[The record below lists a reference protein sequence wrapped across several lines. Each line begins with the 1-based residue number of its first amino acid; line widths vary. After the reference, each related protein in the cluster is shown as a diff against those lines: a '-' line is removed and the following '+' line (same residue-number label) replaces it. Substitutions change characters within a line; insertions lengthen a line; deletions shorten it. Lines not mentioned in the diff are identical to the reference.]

1 MTGPTFSPD
10 GKWMWDGNA
19 WIPAPP
25 QANVLPQASLNQNQI
40 STVANNAGVP
50 VNQLSNTAPYFDQN
64 RDGILQNTELQQAA
78 AAIAQPPTMPVP
90 MQSPQ
95 PPVMQQPMV
104 QQPMIQQ
111 PMVQQPMVQQPMV
124 QQPMMQSSK
133 KSDSNKT
140 IIIIASSI
148 VLLILGAIIIN
159 WAGSVAKDESI
170 GLDSIVLVNSLPY
183 NVDGGIGAT
192 DGSQDLLATFDH
204 DIDSFDLDWNNL
216 DISVYVSGEYF
227 VCATEKSDS
236 ATLNSAD
243 CKISWQSVIPSYSP
257 YDPFYDGG
265 AVDVTETN
273 AAIGRCDG
281 DPFCGVS
288 ISLMENGRD
297 IINSNNYDSVSI
309 QLEISYDG
317 GNSLE
322 SNMVFFSVGLL
333 DHDGDGVDDFTDDC
347 DNTPTNDEVDGVGCT
362 LNPDQDNDGIND
374 DEDLLVNGNAGLKIY
389 ISQLHILE
397 GESYEQNQ
405 RWPCNDGVGSV
416 PYSWINDGAP
426 DCQDGSDEAIE
437 AGEQGVHY
445 RIPDF
450 TYRLKVDWNCDEI
463 YDETIDM
470 ANEGVYYQDVEY
482 LNISLDAATQNGRVL
497 NRDIVDDLDS
507 VCIAIN
513 VFDVDII
520 GSSELESLDVTEI
533 EGTGQS
539 VTILIGNEAFDGDY
553 TWTIQGANADDSVND
568 NADAKVSIRFLIYEV

>member
-1 MTGPTFSPD
+1 
-10 GKWMWDGNA
+10 
-19 WIPAPP
+19 
-25 QANVLPQASLNQNQI
+25 
-40 STVANNAGVP
+40 
-50 VNQLSNTAPYFDQN
+50 
-64 RDGILQNTELQQAA
+64 
-78 AAIAQPPTMPVP
+78 
-90 MQSPQ
+90 
-95 PPVMQQPMV
+95 MV
-104 QQPMIQQ
+104 QQ

-216 DISVYVSGEYF
+216 DISVYVLGEYF
-227 VCATEKSDS
+227 VCATEKSDP

-273 AAIGRCDG
+273 AAIGQCDG

-288 ISLMENGRD
+288 ISLMENGKD

-317 GNSLE
+317 GNSIE
-322 SNMVFFSVGLL
+322 SNTVFFSVGLL

-374 DEDLLVNGNAGLKIY
+374 DQDLLVNGNAGLRIY
-389 ISQLHILE
+389 ISQLTAVDME
-397 GESYEQNQ
+397 YYEVGQK
-405 RWPCNDGVGSV
+405 WPCTDGSDSV
-416 PYSWINDGAP
+416 PYEYIGDGDNDCA
-426 DCQDGSDEAIE
+426 DGSDETE
-437 AGEQGVHY
+437 AKNKY
-445 RIPDF
+445 PDWAF
-450 TYRLKVDWNCDEI
+450 RLRVDWDCDEI
-463 YDETIDM
+463 YDDVTDM
-470 ANEGVYYQDVEY
+470 TQGSSYYPNTQVLNFSLAAAND
-482 LNISLDAATQNGRVL
+482 NNRVL
-497 NRDIVDDLDS
+497 SKDIEDNLEKVCISVAVYDYDIVAQTYGTYD
-507 VCIAIN
+507 
-513 VFDVDII
+513 VFP
-520 GSSELESLDVTEI
+520 
-533 EGTGQS
+533 GTGDSFTLNSSLSQTKS
-539 VTILIGNEAFDGDY
+539 SGEFSWAASGNNDDDASFDMPDAGVT
-553 TWTIQGANADDSVND
+553 
-568 NADAKVSIRFLIYEV
+568 IRFLIYEI

>member
-1 MTGPTFSPD
+1 
-10 GKWMWDGNA
+10 
-19 WIPAPP
+19 
-25 QANVLPQASLNQNQI
+25 
-40 STVANNAGVP
+40 
-50 VNQLSNTAPYFDQN
+50 
-64 RDGILQNTELQQAA
+64 
-78 AAIAQPPTMPVP
+78 
-90 MQSPQ
+90 
-95 PPVMQQPMV
+95 
-104 QQPMIQQ
+104 
-111 PMVQQPMVQQPMV
+111 
-124 QQPMMQSSK
+124 QSSK

-273 AAIGRCDG
+273 AAIDRCDG

-288 ISLMENGRD
+288 ISLMENGKD

-317 GNSLE
+317 GNSIE

-374 DEDLLVNGNAGLKIY
+374 DQDLLVNGNAGLRIY
-389 ISQLHILE
+389 ISQLTAVDM
-397 GESYEQNQ
+397 ESYEDNQ
-405 RWPCNDGVGSV
+405 SWPCTSKWDGASSVPFSYLNDGEE
-416 PYSWINDGAP
+416 
-426 DCQDGSDEAIE
+426 DCTDGSDENNMK
-437 AGEQGVHY
+437 Y
-445 RIPDF
+445 PDWAF
-450 TYRLKVDWNCDEI
+450 RLRVDWDCDEI
-463 YDETIDM
+463 YDDVTDM
-470 ANEGVYYQDVEY
+470 TQGSNTY
-482 LNISLDAATQNGRVL
+482 LENAQVLNFSLDNAMNNNRVL
-497 NRDIVDDLDS
+497 SKNIADDLEKVCISVAVYDYDIV
-507 VCIAIN
+507 AQTYGTY
-513 VFDVDII
+513 DVYP
-520 GSSELESLDVTEI
+520 
-533 EGTGQS
+533 GTGDAFTLNSSLSQTKPS
-539 VTILIGNEAFDGDY
+539 GEFSFSSNGNNDDDASFDMPDAGVT
-553 TWTIQGANADDSVND
+553 
-568 NADAKVSIRFLIYEV
+568 IRFLIYEI